1 MIYEKS
7 VGPDEVMR
15 VIATMAE
22 VGRSSVDWVALAKA
36 VAEQRQERIEQERYR
51 AAVKVWSAGPPDDE
65 DLLKAPV
72 ADPEAL
78 MVEINSILLGSV
90 VRMSQAW
97 QRVLETHA
105 PRIRERLEVYQ
116 STEDPEPYDR
126 TAVIVELSIMLNEVG
141 RMARDQA
148 SLFEDD
154 LYRLR
159 EKLLPL

>member
-1 MIYEKS
+1 MIYDKS

-22 VGRSSVDWVALAKA
+22 VGRSSLDWAALARA
-36 VAEQRQERIEQERYR
+36 VTEQRQERVAQDRYK
-51 AAVKVWSAGPPDDE
+51 AAVKGWSDGPADNE

-78 MVEINSILLGSV
+78 MVEINSVLLGSV
-90 VRMSQAW
+90 VRMSLAW
-97 QRVLETHA
+97 QRVLEVHA
-105 PRIRERLEVYQ
+105 PGIRERLEVFQ
-116 STEDPEPYDR
+116 GTDDPEPYDR
-126 TAVIVELSIMLNEVG
+126 SAVISELCILLNAVG

-154 LYRLR
+154 LRSLR